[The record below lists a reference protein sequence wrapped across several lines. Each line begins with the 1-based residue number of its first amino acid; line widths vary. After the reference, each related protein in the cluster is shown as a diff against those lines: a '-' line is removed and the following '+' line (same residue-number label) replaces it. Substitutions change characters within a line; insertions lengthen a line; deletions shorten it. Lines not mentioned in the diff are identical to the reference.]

1 VIEHV
6 VEKAS
11 ALIVYPII
19 TRTNYSKWAPVMC
32 VNLQVVG
39 LWDAINKGHG
49 DYHDDRNV
57 LAALLRAVP
66 LEIQAWL
73 VVKEMVKE
81 VWEVIRSIEVGVDKV
96 KEANA

>member
-19 TRTNYSKWAPVMC
+19 TRTNYSKWDPVMC

-39 LWDAINKGHG
+39 LWDAINKGFG

-73 VVKEMVKE
+73 VVKE
-81 VWEVIRSIEVGVDKV
+81 VWEVIRSIEVGVEKV